1 LYSEID
7 DDLRPYFIK
16 AEQVMNQERAK
27 KKKDK
32 YGLNCVSRKYLVAE
46 AMMAEYLRISNRR
59 KKIRLATAR
68 ADYAK
73 AMKDM
78 NNAEVSGDKD

>member
-7 DDLRPYFIK
+7 DDLKPYFIK
-16 AEQVMNQERAK
+16 AEQVMNQEKAK
-27 KKKDK
+27 LKRDK
-32 YGLNCVSRKYLVAE
+32 HGILGVSRKYLIAE